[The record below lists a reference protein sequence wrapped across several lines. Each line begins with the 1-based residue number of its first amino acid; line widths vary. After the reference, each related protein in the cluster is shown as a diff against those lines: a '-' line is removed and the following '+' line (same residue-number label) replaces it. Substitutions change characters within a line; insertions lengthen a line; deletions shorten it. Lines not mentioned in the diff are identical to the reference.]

1 MGTAFAPV
9 RLEAEIT
16 EAARG
21 EATRMSRSVAQQ
33 VSHWARI
40 GRELERSR
48 EVSADEIRR
57 VLDGGGDYD
66 KLSTK
71 EQAVVRA
78 VWSGRIDSLR
88 VGLRLDKRF
97 RETGHRYAELD
108 ENGEVV
114 VREPVPRKPAAAES
128 PNPAA
133 SRKVTPIRSKA
144 RRR

>member
-1 MGTAFAPV
+1 MGTALAPV

-16 EAARG
+16 DAARG

-40 GRELERSR
+40 GRELERSP
-48 EVSADEIRR
+48 EVSADQIRR

-66 KLSTK
+66 TLSTK

-88 VGLRLDKRF
+88 TGLRLDKTF

-108 ENGEVV
+108 QNGDVI
-114 VREPVPRKPAAAES
+114 VREPIARKAAAQ
-128 PNPAA
+128 PKAVPAKVA
-133 SRKVTPIRSKA
+133 AIRKTA
-144 RRR
+144 RKR

>member
-1 MGTAFAPV
+1 MGTAIAPV

-48 EVSADEIRR
+48 EVSADDIRR
-57 VLDGGGDYD
+57 VLDGHADYD
-66 KLSTK
+66 TLSAK

-78 VWSGRIDSLR
+78 VWSGRIESLR
-88 VGLRLDKRF
+88 TGLRLDKIF
-97 RETGHRYAELD
+97 RDSGHRYAELD
-108 ENGEVV
+108 ENGEIV
-114 VREPVPRKPAAAES
+114 VREPPMKKPAAAEPRVATTS
-128 PNPAA
+128 
-133 SRKVTPIRSKA
+133 KVTALRKA
-144 RRR
+144 RKR

>member
-9 RLEAEIT
+9 RLEEEIT
-16 EAARG
+16 AAARG
-21 EATRMSRSVAQQ
+21 EASRMSRSVAQQ

-57 VLDGGGDYD
+57 VLDGAGEYD
-66 KLSTK
+66 NLSTK

-78 VWSGRIDSLR
+78 IWSGRIDSLR
-88 VGLRLDKRF
+88 SGLRLDKAF
-97 RETGHRYAELD
+97 RDAGHRYAELD

-114 VREPVPRKPAAAES
+114 VREPAARKPAVETKAA
-128 PNPAA
+128 AT
-133 SRKVTPIRSKA
+133 KVTAIRKA
-144 RRR
+144 RKR

>member
-16 EAARG
+16 EAARDV
-21 EATRMSRSVAQQ
+21 AARMSRSVAQQ

-48 EVSADEIRR
+48 DVSADEIGR
-57 VLDGGGDYD
+57 VLDGAAEYD
-66 KLSTK
+66 RLSTK

-88 VGLRLDKRF
+88 SGLRLD
-97 RETGHRYAELD
+97 REYRESGYRYAELD
-108 ENGEVV
+108 PQGEVV
-114 VREPVPRKPAAAES
+114 VREPSPARAAA
-128 PNPAA
+128 PKKPH
-133 SRKVTPIRSKA
+133 KA
-144 RRR
+144 RKS

>member
-1 MGTAFAPV
+1 MGTALAPV

-16 EAARG
+16 DAARG

-40 GRELERSR
+40 GRELERSP

-66 KLSTK
+66 ALSTK

-78 VWSGRIDSLR
+78 IWSGRIDSLR
-88 VGLRLDKRF
+88 AGLRLDKIF

-108 ENGEVV
+108 QNGDVIL
-114 VREPVPRKPAAAES
+114 REPVARKAAAE
-128 PNPAA
+128 PKAA
-133 SRKVTPIRSKA
+133 PSKVAAIRKTA
-144 RRR
+144 RKR